1 MKWDFTELNSLCAK
15 ENIPDSRIY
24 QKALI
29 WKKELALFHSKQSND
44 VWNSLFS
51 RHKKLIVGEKKWQD
65 THLASEAHVIAAAQA
80 LHSMGD
86 ILGQIINQVLLSGAL
101 SEDDVTLN
109 NVLTS
114 LANRGS
120 ASNIVAEVLI
130 LKNSSEFKYISAF
143 VNITKHRRI
152 LETDFHAEGGI
163 DTRNDQGIRF
173 KQFNYGRNQF
183 PIVWAKDI
191 VGSYKNKIFHYIC
204 NIGIAVN
211 SHLKNNFI

>member
-1 MKWDFTELNSLCAK
+1 MKWDFTELNNLCAK

-29 WKKELALFHSKQSND
+29 WKKELALFHSKQAND

-51 RHKKLIVGEKKWQD
+51 KHKKLTVGEKEWQD

-86 ILGQIINQVLLSGAL
+86 ILGQIINQVLLAGVL
-101 SEDDVTLN
+101 SEDNVTLN
-109 NVLTS
+109 KVLTRLTS
-114 LANRGS
+114 RWS
-120 ASNIVAEVLI
+120 ASNIVAKVHI

-152 LETDFHAEGGI
+152 LETDFHAEGGM

-173 KQFNYGRNQF
+173 RQFNYGRNQF

-191 VGSYKNKIFHYIC
+191 VGPYKNKIFHYIC

-211 SHLKNNFI
+211 SHLRNNFI